1 MSKCL
6 YTVLFGVIILC
17 LACGRQGLDIP
28 SDIYSVTF
36 VLDGGDATRA
46 TAAADEAS
54 IRDACLYFVNDR
66 GIVVDAVAVN
76 GNSVLRNFET
86 GTYKAYYVANC
97 GLTVHSFTTENEIN
111 SHVRSLASETG
122 SFSMSASKSFSVPED
137 KTCSITAV
145 RLVSKVE
152 IDKISID
159 FSQYPD
165 LAAQTFTIDSIF
177 LINVAGESILAD
189 GTSFFPSSSSWV
201 NKRGYVSST
210 SNALLCDAVGRRVT
224 AASPY
229 SSVHYFYCYQNN
241 ASTDSHSAT
250 WSVRYTRLV
259 VSCTLGTRKTYY
271 PIDITG
277 PGNRLSR
284 NCRYVISEL
293 VITDL
298 GSTGPD
304 NVITGPLPY
313 HFSSEVKNWEGT
325 YTISERF

>member
-6 YTVLFGVIILC
+6 YTVLFGVILLC
-17 LACGRQGLDIP
+17 LACERQGLEFP
-28 SDIYSVTF
+28 SDTYSVTF

-46 TAAADEAS
+46 TAAADESS
-54 IRDACLYFVNDR
+54 ISDACLYFINNQGV
-66 GIVVDAVAVN
+66 VVDAVAVS
-76 GNSVLRNFET
+76 GNSILRNFET

-97 GLTVHSFTTENEIN
+97 GLNEHSFTTENEIN
-111 SHVRSLASETG
+111 SHVRSLSSETG
-122 SFSMSASKSFSVPED
+122 SFSMSACKSFNVPED
-137 KTCSITAV
+137 KTCSLTAL

-159 FSQYPD
+159 FSKYPD
-165 LAAQTFTIDSIF
+165 LAAQTFTIDSIY
-177 LINVAGESILAD
+177 LVNVAGESSLAD
-189 GTSFFPSSSSWV
+189 GTSFFPATSAWI
-201 NKRGYVSST
+201 NKRRYVSST
-210 SNALLCDAVGRRVT
+210 SDALLCDAVGQRVT

-229 SSVHYFYCYQNN
+229 TVSHYFYCYQNN
-241 ASTDSHSAT
+241 ASTDSHSAA

-259 VSCTLGTRKTYY
+259 VSCTLGTTKTYY

-304 NVITGPLPY
+304 NEITGPLPY
-313 HFSSEVKNWEGT
+313 HFSSEVKDWEGT
-325 YTISERF
+325 HIISERF